1 MMDCAGNEATVVFVL
16 LDRSQKSLLGVGLA
30 GAVVRLR
37 FFDDVVPV
45 ASKHRVGL
53 STSSLTVSE
62 NGDVVSGNDFLEDGL
77 NGIED
82 LSLSAFGA
90 KDSLQVLFSDLS
102 RQVDLNA
109 FLNKKDVT
117 ESLQTTDSLKSDSEL
132 SNGLILTMVAIL
144 TSLGFYSAGFSFS
157 IYILLAS

>member
-1 MMDCAGNEATVVFVL
+1 
-16 LDRSQKSLLGVGLA
+16 LLGVGLA
-30 GAVVRLR
+30 GAVVRLG
-37 FFDDVVPV
+37 FFDNVVPV
-45 ASKHRVGL
+45 ASEHGVGL
-53 STSSLTVSE
+53 ATSSLTVSE
-62 NGDVVSGNDFLEDGL
+62 NGDVVAGNDFLEDGL
-77 NGIED
+77 NGIEN

-117 ESLQTTDSLKSDSEL
+117 ESLQRMDSLKSDSEL

-144 TSLGFYSAGFSFS
+144 TNLGFYSAGFSFS
-157 IYILLAS
+157 VYIFISQLVIML